1 MSPRVATARRLTLWG
16 LAFFAL
22 LLSVELFSISKLQV
36 QTRAFLW
43 VIWVGPLLVFLP
55 GLARGAW
62 KTYMWLCFALMIYFC
77 MTVTELF
84 GPHKELTDAL
94 ELVAISVVFVAA
106 MFYGRWRRQELANAE
121 DPE

>member
-22 LLSVELFSISKLQV
+22 LLSIELFSISRLQV

-55 GLARGAW
+55 GLARGGW
-62 KTYMWLCFALMIYFC
+62 KTYMWLCFALMVYFC

-84 GPHKELTDAL
+84 GPNKELTDAL

-106 MFYGRWRRQELANAE
+106 MFYGRWRRQELANE
-121 DPE
+121 ENPE

>member
-1 MSPRVATARRLTLWG
+1 MNPRIATARRCTLWG
-16 LAFFAL
+16 LGLFTL
-22 LLSVELFSISKLQV
+22 LLSIEVFSIGKLQV

-55 GLARGAW
+55 GLARGGW

-84 GPHKELTDAL
+84 GPHRQLTDAL
-94 ELVAISVVFVAA
+94 ELVVVSLVFVSA
-106 MFYGRWRRQELANAE
+106 MLYGRWRRQELVVEEN
-121 DPE
+121 PE